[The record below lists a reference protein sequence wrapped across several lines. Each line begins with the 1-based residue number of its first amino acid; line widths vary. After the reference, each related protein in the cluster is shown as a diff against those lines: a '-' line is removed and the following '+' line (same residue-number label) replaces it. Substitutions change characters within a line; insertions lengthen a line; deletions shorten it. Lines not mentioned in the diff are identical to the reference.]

1 MSFLPEDIR
10 NAVIARLQAA
20 STVHGEIH
28 RTPVAQYD
36 AYPAYVLEYA
46 SVDNLW
52 TATSSDKKVF
62 MFNLYVVYNYENT
75 EADRELAEKAI
86 SDAIGEL
93 YRTVFEKPGD
103 LGLPNGWVRLSN
115 TSWGYGDDPD
125 IPLRMAMVQIEVTVH
140 QDRSA

>member
-10 NAVIARLQAA
+10 DAVITRLEAA
-20 STVHGEIH
+20 STAHGHIY
-28 RTPVAQYD
+28 RTPVAQYE

-46 SVDNLW
+46 NVDNLW
-52 TATSSDKKVF
+52 TSTSSDKKVF
-62 MFNLYVVYNYENT
+62 MFNLYVVYQYDNT
-75 EADRELAEKAI
+75 EDSRALAEKAI

-93 YRTVFEKPGD
+93 YREVFEKPSD

-115 TSWGYGDDPD
+115 TSWGYGDSDD

-140 QDRSA
+140 QDRS